1 MTFRLHVDAQRWRAH
16 VQDQRDRI
24 SAAGAS
30 LVPVIKGNGYGLG
43 REVLLREAAA
53 LGVGAIAVG
62 TVFEAEAALTMDSF
76 RGDIVVLAPWEPRD
90 THACAVWERI
100 DARDSERRIIRTVS
114 DPSAASALAG
124 RRHLVEQ
131 SGSMHRFGMADVRAW
146 MDTNG
151 CEGVSLHLPITS
163 PPSPA
168 RAPLAHGVSTHAL
181 EAMAALPG
189 AGSSLWVSHLSVD
202 DVRQVVAH
210 AQGARV
216 RLRVGTSLWLG
227 DRSALTALGTVLA
240 VHRDVSAPVGY
251 RQRRGP
257 SHGTLLV
264 VGGGTAH
271 GVALSAPSAAA
282 TARTRAVT
290 MASGVLEATGRMRSP
305 FHIGGPDGPQAWF
318 AESPHM
324 HVSLLWLPRGWK
336 EPEIGEELHCD
347 IRMTI
352 AHPDVITGL

>member
-1 MTFRLHVDAQRWRAH
+1 MTFRLHVDAHRWRAH
-16 VQDQRDRI
+16 LQDQRDQI

-43 REVLLREAAA
+43 RDVLLREAAS
-53 LGVGAIAVG
+53 LGVGTIAVG
-62 TVFEAEAALTMDSF
+62 TVFEAEAALTLDSF

-90 THACAVWERI
+90 AHASAVWDRL
-100 DARDSERRIIRTVS
+100 DQRDVERRIIRTVAHP
-114 DPSAASALAG
+114 DAASAIAG

-131 SGSMHRFGMADVRAW
+131 SGSMHRFGMADVRALV
-146 MDTNG
+146 DARG
-151 CEGVSLHLPITS
+151 CEGVSLHLPIT
-163 PPSPA
+163 PPPPPA

-189 AGSSLWVSHLSVD
+189 AASALWVSHLSID

-216 RLRVGTSLWLG
+216 QLRVGTSLWLG
-227 DRSALTALGTVLA
+227 DRSAIAALGTVLA

-271 GVALSAPSAAA
+271 GVALAAPSAASS
-282 TARTRAVT
+282 ARSRAVT
-290 MASGVLEATGRMRSP
+290 VASGVLEASGRMRSP

-336 EPEIGEELHCD
+336 EPEVGEELQCD
-347 IRMTI
+347 IRMTV